1 MLKGNRILLRS
12 VEKRDIT
19 IFYDIWSDEE
29 VRKFDAAYLIPP
41 SKEFLM
47 ENFNTFMNSTKKYLS
62 IINEKN
68 VLIGYITYEENK
80 QINSIYTLGIT
91 IGRGFWDRAYG
102 VDAITTLL
110 RYLFLNKN
118 AHRVEL
124 EVADYNERAIRCY
137 SKCGFLEEGRKR
149 KVYFS
154 QGKFSDVVI
163 MGILKDEYY
172 KYNSLIIEDVKP

>member
-1 MLKGNRILLRS
+1 MLKGNRVLLRS
-12 VEKRDIT
+12 VEKRDVT
-19 IFYDIWSDEE
+19 IFYDIWCDEE

-68 VLIGYITYEENK
+68 VLVGYITYEENQ

-91 IGRGFWDRAYG
+91 IARGFWERGYG
-102 VDAITTLL
+102 SDAISTLL
-110 RYLFLNKN
+110 KYLFLSKN

-124 EVADYNERAIRCY
+124 EVGDYNVRAIQCY
-137 SKCGFLEEGRKR
+137 SKCGFVEEGRKR
-149 KVYFS
+149 KTYFS
-154 QGKFSDVVI
+154 QGRFSDIVI
-163 MGILKDEYY
+163 MGMLKEEYY
-172 KYNSLIIEDVKP
+172 KYNSLIIEDVKQ